1 MYTILGA
8 NGIIATELAK
18 SLHQMKLP
26 VRLVSRNPKIVAQG
40 DELFQADL
48 LDAEAC
54 KNAVKGSE
62 MVFLTV
68 GLQYNTKIWQN
79 NWPKLIENVVR
90 ACQLNQVKL
99 VFFDNVYL
107 YGKVLGEMTENTPIN
122 PCSKKGEVRARVAE
136 FLVKEMGNAQLIGRS
151 ADFIGHTDL
160 SFISELV
167 FKRMAAGKAAQWM
180 LSPDLLH
187 NYTYVKDAGKALAM
201 LATHAESFGQVWH
214 LPSDSNYINGR
225 RLVEI
230 SAEVLQVPNKVKP
243 IPKFMLATLGLF
255 IPVIKESMEMLY
267 QLENPYLFSSSKFDV
282 HFGLITTPIEKVI
295 QETALSYRSISI

>member
-1 MYTILGA
+1 MKSLFSFFGLILLLYSCGPKVDETYRRQ
-8 NGIIATELAK
+8 IAADRMKENEEFLNPVTSPLDSTELLSFKGLRYFPVDEAYKVIAK
-18 SLHQMKLP
+18 IERFQNQDTFALAHSHERTKTYRKFGKISFSLKDQNH
-26 VRLVSRNPKIVAQG
+26 
-40 DELFQADL
+40 ELIL
-48 LDAEAC
+48 LE
-54 KNAVKGSE
+54 S
-62 MVFLTV
+62 
-68 GLQYNTKIWQN
+68 
-79 NWPKLIENVVR
+79 
-90 ACQLNQVKL
+90 
-99 VFFDNVYL
+99 
-107 YGKVLGEMTENTPIN
+107 
-122 PCSKKGEVRARVAE
+122 
-136 FLVKEMGNAQLIGRS
+136 AQLIGRS

-243 IPKFMLATLGLF
+243 IPKFMLAALGLF

-267 QLENPYLFSSSKFDV
+267 QLENPYLFSSSKFDA

-295 QETALSYRSISI
+295 HQTALSYRSISI